1 MAKAKKKAK
10 PTSNTIAQNKRARHE
25 YHIGEQFEAGLEL
38 LGWEVKSLRA
48 GKGQLTDTYVLLQN
62 GEAFL
67 IGANITPLNTA
78 SSHVV
83 AEPSRT
89 RKMLL
94 NKRELAKIK
103 IATQQ
108 KGYTC
113 VPLSLYW
120 KGPWVKA
127 KIALV
132 QGKKE
137 HDKRAS
143 EKERDWNRDKQ
154 RIMAA
159 R

>member
-1 MAKAKKKAK
+1 MGKAKKKVKA
-10 PTSNTIAQNKRARHE
+10 TNNTIAQNKRARHE
-25 YHIGEQFEAGLEL
+25 YLIGEQFEAGVQL
-38 LGWEVKSLRA
+38 LGWEVKSLRM
-48 GKGQLTDTYVLLQN
+48 GKGQLTDTFVLLQN

-67 IGANITPLNTA
+67 LGANIMPLNTA
-78 SSHVV
+78 STHVI
-83 AEPSRT
+83 AEPQRA
-89 RKMLL
+89 RKLLL
-94 NKRELAKIK
+94 NKRELAKIVV
-103 IATQQ
+103 ATSQ

-113 VPLSLYW
+113 VPLALYW

-154 RIMAA
+154 RIMSA